1 MQFAKFFLR
10 AGIAAPVL
18 YFGNLL
24 FSALF
29 YPGYS
34 HLTQFASEL
43 GGPNAP
49 QPALFNAGAMATGV
63 VTILAGI
70 GLLLALTHLTG
81 KSGVA
86 SLTGLAVTL
95 FGVSSVLAGW
105 FPIPDERH
113 NAYYLGL
120 AVYAGPPLAA
130 LALPRCKEWRTLVLF
145 LLINGVLMLAPLAV
159 IVGVGGLVTPA
170 NVGLWQR
177 FQALTAFPWLGVTSY
192 FLLRA
197 LVASTAGQ
205 HTAVPTTLTAQEMAR

>member
-1 MQFAKFFLR
+1 MQFAKFFLW

-43 GGPNAP
+43 GGPDAP
-49 QPALFNAGAMATGV
+49 HPAIFNAGAMATGV
-63 VTILAGI
+63 VTMLAGF
-70 GLLLALTHLTG
+70 GLLLALTRLMG
-81 KSGVA
+81 NIGMA
-86 SLTGLAVTL
+86 GLTGLAVTL

-105 FPIPDERH
+105 FPMPDERH
-113 NAYYLGL
+113 NAFYLGL
-120 AVYAGPPLAA
+120 AVYTGPLLAA
-130 LALPRCKEWRTLVLF
+130 LALLRRKEWRTLVLF
-145 LLINGVLMLAPLAV
+145 LLVNGVLMLAPLTV
-159 IVGVGGLVTPA
+159 MVGVGGLVTPA

-205 HTAVPTTLTAQEMAR
+205 HTPASTALAAQEMAR